1 MWAEVGVFLSAVFAP
16 LFWVMAP
23 LQPVWQ
29 GVILGLPVALLALL
43 IYRLV
48 SNQAEIT
55 RTKNGIKAQLL
66 ALRLFRDDL
75 RVVLRAEGKIFR
87 LIGRY
92 LRLALLP
99 MAILLIPVLLLIV
112 QAEARFAYAPLE
124 PNKPVLM
131 TVELSES
138 WRPSSVEAELR
149 VPADLSLE
157 SPAFR
162 LDSERRL
169 MWRISAR
176 HAGEYEVT
184 IVVGDVE
191 FPRRLWVGD
200 PRPLVLV
207 PSVYRPGDIRALL
220 NPAET
225 PVDPSSQIA
234 AVSINYP
241 EEEALLA
248 GLSHASWWMIVS
260 SLIFGFLLRR
270 PLRVDF

>member
-1 MWAEVGVFLSAVFAP
+1 
-16 LFWVMAP
+16 MAP

-29 GVILGLPVALLALL
+29 GVILGLPVALLALF

-55 RTKNGIKAQLL
+55 QTKNGIKAQLL

-75 RVVLRAEGKIFR
+75 RVVLRAEGRIFR

-99 MAILLIPVLLLIV
+99 MAILLIPVVLLIV

-124 PNKPVLM
+124 LNQPALV
-131 TVELSES
+131 TVELTDAQ
-138 WRPSSVEAELR
+138 RPSGVEAELR
-149 VPADLSLE
+149 VPAGLRLE
-157 SPAFR
+157 TPALR
-162 LDSERRL
+162 LDAEQRL
-169 MWRISAR
+169 MWRISALQ
-176 HAGEYEVT
+176 AGEHEVT

-191 FPRRLWVGD
+191 VRRQLWFGDSRPRL
-200 PRPLVLV
+200 LV
-207 PSVYRPGDIRALL
+207 PAIYRPNDIRTLA
-220 NPAET
+220 NPAER
-225 PVDPSSQIA
+225 PVEPASAIA
-234 AVSINYP
+234 TVTISYP
-241 EEEALLA
+241 DNGALLA
-248 GLSHASWWMIVS
+248 GLSHASWWMILS